1 MQSVLKPPRSRYL
14 LAVEFL
20 TQYLEEVPTDST
32 ESAGSDLLHEVRSLS
47 ANTRVQ
53 VTAQATVSPALTAP
67 SGEPVD

>member
-1 MQSVLKPPRSRYL
+1 MQNVFKPPRWRYL

-32 ESAGSDLLHEVRSLS
+32 ESAGSDLLQEVRSLS
-47 ANTRVQ
+47 ANTRGQ
-53 VTAQATVSPALTAP
+53 VTAQATVSPAPTVP